1 MKKRFSL
8 LLCLIMAV
16 MMLTACGKRQKAA
29 EKAEII
35 PTETPAPTA
44 TVTPTATPAPA
55 PTAQPTPTPTVT
67 PVSTPAPVQIPLPK
81 VTKNPAD
88 GTAPANGS
96 CVFTAQC
103 ENATLAEWHFV
114 SPDGSLDVG
123 YQAVQAQFPALKIKG
138 GSTKELTLDEIPEG
152 FNGCKVYCKFS
163 NSTGSV
169 DTTPATITV
178 KSAAPTV
185 LHHGFVGNWIDEA
198 SGLCQ
203 INISYKTEGSVNVNI
218 CWSNSTWQRSR
229 WQMMAYVY
237 QDGIMV
243 YDSCHFWIENSIEG
257 AENLVSSESY
267 DGTGSFYVKDGKLYW
282 YNDLTGQLTVFAP
295 A

>member
-1 MKKRFSL
+1 M
-8 LLCLIMAV
+8 
-16 MMLTACGKRQKAA
+16 
-29 EKAEII
+29 
-35 PTETPAPTA
+35 
-44 TVTPTATPAPA
+44 
-55 PTAQPTPTPTVT
+55 
-67 PVSTPAPVQIPLPK
+67 
-81 VTKNPAD
+81 
-88 GTAPANGS
+88 
-96 CVFTAQC
+96 
-103 ENATLAEWHFV
+103 
-114 SPDGSLDVG
+114 G

-198 SGLCQ
+198 TGLCQ
-203 INISYKTEGSVNVNI
+203 INISYKTEGSVNVNV

-237 QDGIMV
+237 QHGIMLYV
-243 YDSCHFWIENSIEG
+243 SCHFWIETSIEG

-267 DGTGSFYVKDGKLYW
+267 DGTGSFYVKDGKLHW